1 MRLLAVEVEGRVR
14 RPPLAAVVA
23 VAVAVPYEVE
33 PCRGPELDEIELGRS
48 STTHGLED
56 AGKEYPASLHLV
68 RLHSALLDPLP
79 EKLPVHDQ
87 SVVDSLP
94 CRSTAE
100 HEVVNAREQT
110 QRRIPDR

>member
-1 MRLLAVEVEGRVR
+1 
-14 RPPLAAVVA
+14 
-23 VAVAVPYEVE
+23 
-33 PCRGPELDEIELGRS
+33 
-48 STTHGLED
+48 
-56 AGKEYPASLHLV
+56 
-68 RLHSALLDPLP
+68 LDPLP

-110 QRRIPDR
+110 QRRIPDRRRPHDLADARVVGELAPQPRVERRAPVGEPRPPPEDPPLERRPRGATGRLTAGISGARSSLEEV